1 MSDGSFITTFV
12 AAWNVSVSSS
22 AAVSV
27 SCARSVGRHCS
38 CQLSG
43 RSQQPH
49 AASLPKHV
57 RDAGGSHRASECRQ
71 QRRRRRGL
79 DGDRSRGCA
88 HMAGTGRCFLGRSS
102 AVDPAERLGVGVR
115 TRSPWLEKKRRRF
128 VNWIAHLPVLSNK
141 DRLLRC
147 VPQIPLLFPVYEHTE
162 PSYNPQ
168 ATGSTHDI

>member
-1 MSDGSFITTFV
+1 MCARLDGVARWNRGCAPLACFVTRQGACTLQLRQPKMSDGSFMTTFV
-12 AAWNVSVSSS
+12 AAWNVSLSSS

-27 SCARSVGRHCS
+27 SCARSVGRHRS

-49 AASLPKHV
+49 AASLPNHV
-57 RDAGGSHRASECRQ
+57 RDAGGSRRASECRQ

-102 AVDPAERLGVGVR
+102 AVDPERLGVGR
-115 TRSPWLEKKRRRF
+115 
-128 VNWIAHLPVLSNK
+128 
-141 DRLLRC
+141 
-147 VPQIPLLFPVYEHTE
+147 
-162 PSYNPQ
+162 
-168 ATGSTHDI
+168 TGSPVAGKKAEKVRKLDSSSTSSVEQ